1 MDKRPESLA
10 AELEQQGAHL
20 MALELML
27 VSLLEALA
35 NAPPG
40 NQAFV
45 ASVLNEAA
53 SNAKLLADRGVP
65 GADTDIHMTRIL
77 RIIRQTAE
85 NLGLRNAVP

>member
-1 MDKRPESLA
+1 MDQRPESLA

-27 VSLLEALA
+27 VSLIEALGHT
-35 NAPPG
+35 PG
-40 NQAFV
+40 GDQSFV
-45 ASVLNEAA
+45 ASVLNFAA
-53 SNAKLLADRGVP
+53 TNAKLLAARGVP

-85 NLGLRNAVP
+85 NLGLPNAVP